1 MNPTLLLV
9 ICFSALIIIYI
20 AFFYFLRY
28 SLRNA
33 ESKILD
39 IFSEKVSKIPAFIE
53 VMRPYVVDENAF
65 SSLITLHSDAII
77 REYTNIYHLLEHN
90 ARIQRE
96 ITFLLEL
103 SAHIPLLQKHEYFLY
118 IRDFIVHHELS
129 MRKLFT

>member
-1 MNPTLLLV
+1 MNSTLLFI
-9 ICFSALIIIYI
+9 ICFLVLILVYI
-20 AFFYFLRY
+20 VFFFFLR
-28 SLRNA
+28 RA
-33 ESKILD
+33 VRQEESKILD

-53 VMRPYVVDENAF
+53 VMRPYVVDESAF
-65 SSLITLHSDAII
+65 SSLIPLHTDAII

-118 IRDFIVHHELS
+118 IRDFIVQHELS